1 MPGRRWRILAEAFL
15 VVALATVATLTIARA
30 PAKQAGDEA
39 NWLGTARFFLV
50 LFVRHDISAEAWPD
64 SYWTRT
70 QPMIPRYIMG
80 GWLWMRGIDYEWLDP
95 NYDHRRKWFSNVDEG
110 KAPTEQILTEAR
122 IPMRGLTILAAV
134 LLYGVVRV
142 MAGPVGGLSSALLFC
157 GSPYLALHLVRAMG
171 EPPFVVFLLATL
183 LVSLV
188 AIKRGAGRGPGIGLA
203 ALAGILLGLAFA

>member
-1 MPGRRWRILAEAFL
+1 MRHLRGITGRRWRMLAEL
-15 VVALATVATLTIARA
+15 VLVLAIAVIASLTIARA
-30 PAKQAGDEA
+30 PDKQAGDEA

-64 SYWTRT
+64 SFWTRT

-80 GWLWMRGIDYEWLDP
+80 GWLWARGHDSQGLDP
-95 NYDHRRKWFSNVDEG
+95 NYDHRRKWFSNVAEG
-110 KAPTEQILTEAR
+110 KAPNEAILTEAR
-122 IPMRGLTILAAV
+122 IPMRALSAVGAV

-142 MAGPVGGLSSALLFC
+142 MAGPIGGAAAALLYSS
-157 GSPYLALHLVRAMG
+157 SPYLPLHLVRAMG

-188 AIKRGAGRGPGIGLA
+188 AVKRGGSHAPSVG
-203 ALAGILLGLAFA
+203 